1 MHSSPATLQGELC
14 FFENFHSIPKISA
27 FLPSAAWELPELW
40 GQWEGKVVR
49 GRSQSPIQA
58 RGQTIMKHTNTQLCV
73 DSLPLF
79 LPIHHNRPLIP
90 PRSAHQGQTAP
101 VQRTRTHLVEPK
113 SGIILAYGRRRIEQ
127 GAHEAGV
134 PGALTR
140 GPAAPTTPLCRE
152 TP

>member
-1 MHSSPATLQGELC
+1 M
-14 FFENFHSIPKISA
+14 
-27 FLPSAAWELPELW
+27 
-40 GQWEGKVVR
+40 VR

-113 SGIILAYGRRRIEQ
+113 SGIILAYGRSRIEQ

-140 GPAAPTTPLCRE
+140 APAAPTTPLCPTERNHKKKQKTRKDITTYE
-152 TP
+152 TSKKIFNLSEDVQDMFVIT